1 MTGTTVFWWAPIFPL
16 AAFALLSVGLARLGR
31 VSAWLSLVAM
41 AGSTIVSGLGLYAAY
56 HGQQLIVAIPWW
68 SIGGRS
74 FEIAL
79 WLDPLSS
86 LSAAL
91 VSVVGLVIFGY
102 SVRYMA
108 GEPLRG
114 RFFAEMNLFAGA
126 MLVLVLTSD
135 LLVLFFA
142 WEIVGLASYL
152 LIGFWFDRPGTPP
165 AATKAFLVT
174 RLGDLAMLIGVL
186 LLVKAVGGGSIPAAL
201 AAAGAGRLPYLL
213 ALAAALLLFVAA
225 AAKSAQFPFQG
236 WLPDAMLGPTPV
248 SALIHSA
255 TMVAA
260 GVFLV
265 ARFFPLF
272 QAAPPALAVVAWVG
286 VATALLGAAVALVSP
301 DAKRTLAYSTMSEL
315 GLMYVGL
322 GAGSLLAGML
332 LLIAHALFKSL
343 LFLAVGAV
351 DQQVHGTE
359 FRLMGGLWLRMPL
372 VFVASVFGAA
382 ALAGLPVTA
391 ALPSKDP
398 VLAAAWQANLGLYA
412 LALLASLLTA
422 LYAARILGLV
432 FLGAPS
438 AESRR
443 AHGAPLG
450 LWLPTVAMAALLVAG
465 SLAGAIVLGRPL
477 SQLLGAPTPE
487 VVASTAL
494 ALTIAVAGS
503 ALGLWA
509 RWVWPREVL
518 WPPLRSFAGTFGSEF
533 GMIPLYDLSSRAGLV
548 TVRAAA
554 TVDAVVFDPLGDRLA
569 LGALHVIAAA
579 RAIDASV
586 FDRLGNWLAEA
597 VLWLI
602 RWANRFDLG
611 GLDAAV
617 RRLAS
622 STLRF
627 SQLARRLET
636 GRIEN
641 YLLAVLVWGIVVAL
655 AAVVGSALGWR

>member
-16 AAFALLSVGLARLGR
+16 AAFALLSVGLARFGR
-31 VSAWLSLVAM
+31 LSAWLSVVAM
-41 AGSTIVSGLGLYAAY
+41 AGSTVVSGLGLYAAY

-74 FEIAL
+74 FQIAL

-86 LSAAL
+86 LSATT
-91 VSVVGLVIFGY
+91 VSMVSLVIFGY

-108 GEPLRG
+108 GEPLLG

-142 WEIVGLASYL
+142 WEIVGFASYL
-152 LIGFWFDRPGTPP
+152 LIGFWFDRPGAPP

-174 RLGDLAMLIGVL
+174 RIGDLAMLIGVL
-186 LLVKAVGGGSIPAAL
+186 LLAEAVSGGSMPATL

-236 WLPDAMLGPTPV
+236 WLSDAMLGPTPV

-272 QAAPPALAVVAWVG
+272 QAAPPALAVVAWAG
-286 VATALLGAAVALVSP
+286 VATALLGAAIALVAP

-359 FRLMGGLWLRMPL
+359 FRRMGGLWRRMPL

-398 VLAAAWQANLGLYA
+398 VLAAAWQADFGLYA

-432 FLGAPS
+432 FLGAPA

-443 AHGAPLG
+443 AHGAPPG
-450 LWLPTVAMAALLVAG
+450 LWLPTVVMAALLVAG
-465 SLAGAIVLGRPL
+465 SLAGAILLGRPL
-477 SQLLGAPTPE
+477 SLLIGVPTPE

-494 ALTIAVAGS
+494 ALTVATAGS

-518 WPPLRSFAGTFGSEF
+518 WPPLRPFARTFATEF
-533 GMIPLYDLSSRAGLV
+533 GMIPLYALSSRAGLA

-554 TVDAVVFDPLGDRLA
+554 TVDAAIFDP
-569 LGALHVIAAA
+569 
-579 RAIDASV
+579 
-586 FDRLGNWLAEA
+586 LGNWLAEA
-597 VLWLI
+597 LLRLV
-602 RWANRFDLG
+602 RWANRFDLR

-617 RRLAS
+617 REFAR

-627 SQLARRLET
+627 GGLVRRVET

-641 YLLAVLVWGIVVAL
+641 YLLAMLIWGIGVAL